1 MRLCWNEKKNGFVV
15 NCYLSMLMLIFFY
28 SFYKIKDRNGNG
40 SIYYI
45 FFLLLFRHHVPFF
58 KFQIFFCRPIDL
70 LEIKIP

>member
-15 NCYLSMLMLIFFY
+15 NCYLSMLIFFY

-45 FFLLLFRHHVPFF
+45 YFLY
-58 KFQIFFCRPIDL
+58 IFVV
-70 LEIKIP
+70 IPPSCSIF